1 MDSLQR
7 RRPFDLIILLSSWSY
22 SFVIIIIISTR
33 WVWIHCSSA
42 YTHYLVVILPFE
54 LIFHFF
60 QIISILH
67 LVFSFDRL
75 SSILHSYTS
84 KFFYWTNANRF
95 LFFSYTRHSISL
107 WMISVIWYVFTLVN
121 LFKNKP
127 SYLRFNYAIGLVQ
140 MSKFPVNHS
149 VWSSVWTT
157 MMLCNIWKSS
167 RTFDQ
172 TSLRVVH

>member
-1 MDSLQR
+1 MSVNSLFKCLHTLLGSHSSIR
-7 RRPFDLIILLSSWSY
+7 TNFSLLSDNLNFASCFLIRPPLFY
-22 SFVIIIIISTR
+22 SSFLYIKVLLNERQSIS
-33 WVWIHCSSA
+33 
-42 YTHYLVVILPFE
+42 
-54 LIFHFF
+54 
-60 QIISILH
+60 
-67 LVFSFDRL
+67 
-75 SSILHSYTS
+75 
-84 KFFYWTNANRF
+84 F